1 MRPTKI
7 VCTIGPASRSAEMI
21 ERMARAGMDCA
32 RLNFSHG
39 TRDDHR
45 EVIDRIRRLEVVLN
59 RPIGV
64 IMDLAGPKIRVGDIG
79 GNSIQIVEGQTVVLI
94 GTDQSDTRDVAGD
107 GKTIIPI
114 AYPPLAREVKVK
126 DRIFIAD
133 GTIELSVQEIT
144 GDRVVARVVEGGT
157 VTSRKG
163 VNFPDTALSARSL
176 TEKDEE
182 DLAFGL
188 AAGVDWVSV
197 SFVRSAED
205 IKRVKELIASAGKKA
220 RVIAKIEKAEAVADI
235 AAIINAADGLM
246 IARGDLGVETP
257 LEEVPLVQKRLID
270 LANTAGK
277 PVITATQM
285 LESMVTE
292 QRPTR
297 AEVADVAN
305 AVIDGTDAVML
316 SEETAVGKNPALVV
330 TVMARIAAAAVVP
343 FPERWSLKTRE
354 NREGD
359 ITRAVCHAAYHM
371 SQYLDAAAVITPTSS
386 GTTPRLLAH
395 YKPRQPVIALSGNI
409 GTVRQLTLTFG
420 VIPRQA
426 AFTTNVEDM
435 TRAARE
441 EAIKTGLVKKGD
453 LVVITAGLPGGKPG
467 TTNLIKAEVL

>member
-7 VCTIGPASRSAEMI
+7 VCTIGPASRSKEMI

-32 RLNFSHG
+32 RINFSHG
-39 TRDDHR
+39 TQNDHR
-45 EVIDRIRRLEVVLN
+45 EVIDRIRQVEQRLK
-59 RPIGV
+59 RPIG
-64 IMDLAGPKIRVGDIG
+64 IMMDLAGPKIRVGDIG
-79 GNSIQIVEGQTVVLI
+79 EKRIELAEGQTVILR
-94 GTDQSDTRDVAGD
+94 GMDSPDTAASAQVV
-107 GKTIIPI
+107 IPI
-114 AYPPLAREVKVK
+114 AYPPLAHEVKPK
-126 DRIFIAD
+126 HRIFIAD
-133 GTIELSVQEIT
+133 GTIELQVDEVTADQVI
-144 GDRVVARVVEGGT
+144 ARVVEGGT
-157 VTSRKG
+157 ITSRKG
-163 VNFPDTALSARSL
+163 VNFPDTALSAASL
-176 TEKDEE
+176 TKKDEE

-197 SFVRSAED
+197 SFVRSAAD
-205 IKRVKELIASAGKKA
+205 VAQVKQLIASHDNQA
-220 RVIAKIEKAEAVADI
+220 RVIAKIEKAEAVSGI
-235 AAIINAADGLM
+235 EAIIEVADGLM

-270 LANTAGK
+270 LANAVGK

-285 LESMVTE
+285 LESMVQE

-330 TVMARIAAAAVVP
+330 AVMARIAAAAVVP
-343 FPERWSLKTRE
+343 FPGQWPVKCQAYRAD
-354 NREGD
+354 D
-359 ITRAVCHAAYHM
+359 ITRAVCHAAYHTA
-371 SQYLDAAAVITPTSS
+371 QRLGAAAIITPTSS
-386 GTTPRLLAH
+386 GTTPRFVAR
-395 YKPRQPVIALSGNI
+395 YKPDQPVIALSADI
-409 GTVRQLTLTFG
+409 GTVRRLTLTFG

-426 AFTTNVEDM
+426 AFGKNVEDM

-441 EAIKTGLVKKGD
+441 EAIKTGLVKPGD

>member
-7 VCTIGPASRSAEMI
+7 VCTIGPASGSAEMI
-21 ERMARAGMDCA
+21 ERLARAGMDCA
-32 RLNFSHG
+32 RLNLSHG
-39 TRDDHR
+39 TRDEHR
-45 EVIDRIRRLEVVLN
+45 EVIDRIRRVEAIVG
-59 RPIGV
+59 RPIGI

-79 GNSIQIVEGQTVVLI
+79 DTAIQLVEGQTVVLT
-94 GTDQSDTRDVAGD
+94 GTGASETSAD
-107 GKTIIPI
+107 GRTIIPI
-114 AYPPLAREVKVK
+114 AYRPLAAEVKPK

-133 GTIELSVQEIT
+133 GIIELLVEEVV
-144 GDRVVARVVEGGT
+144 GDLVVARVVEGGS

-163 VNFPDTALSARSL
+163 VNFPDTPLSAPSL
-176 TEKDEE
+176 TGKDEE

-188 AAGVDWVSV
+188 AAGADWISV
-197 SFVRSAED
+197 SFVRSAAD
-205 IKRVKELIASAGKKA
+205 IRRVKQIITSHGKETH
-220 RVIAKIEKAEAVADI
+220 VIAKIEKAEAVADI
-235 AAIINAADGLM
+235 EAIIDTADGLM

-270 LANTAGK
+270 LANAAGK

-330 TVMARIAAAAVVP
+330 TIMARIAAAAIEP
-343 FPERWSLKTRE
+343 YPERWSINAQAYRVH
-354 NREGD
+354 D
-359 ITRAVCHAAYHM
+359 ITRAVCHAAYHTART
-371 SQYLDAAAVITPTSS
+371 LCAAAIITPTSS
-386 GTTPRLLAH
+386 GTTTRFVAR
-395 YKPRQPVIALSGNI
+395 YKPRQPVIALSADIN
-409 GTVRQLTLTFG
+409 TVRRLTLTFG
-420 VIPRQA
+420 AIPRQA
-426 AFTTNVEDM
+426 AFGANVEDM
-435 TRAARE
+435 TRSARE
-441 EAIKTGLVKKGD
+441 EAIRTGLVKAGD